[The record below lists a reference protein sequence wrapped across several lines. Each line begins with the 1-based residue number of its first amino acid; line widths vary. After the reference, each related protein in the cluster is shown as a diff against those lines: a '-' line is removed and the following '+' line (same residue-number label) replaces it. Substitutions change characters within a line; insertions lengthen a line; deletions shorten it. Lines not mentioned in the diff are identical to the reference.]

1 MKKVDKAKL
10 TTVDFLELMLNWNAL
25 VLCEE
30 RPKTAVIIL
39 LPAPWMET
47 IIAEREETDGE
58 STQTRLCAECRAH
71 LAMKCNPN
79 NCPDTVGSNM

>member
-1 MKKVDKAKL
+1 MKKVDKPKL

-39 LPAPWMET
+39 LPAIWMET
-47 IIAEREETDGE
+47 ITVERE
-58 STQTRLCAECRAH
+58 RRRMVRA
-71 LAMKCNPN
+71 LR
-79 NCPDTVGSNM
+79 PDFVLSVEHTWL